1 MKTQK
6 EIEERKRDLR
16 YIHQK
21 AALQDT
27 VIALRKI
34 ADDCKRSLD
43 YAKANNYKPS
53 RTAQECLAEAKE
65 ALAKVEAHKKAFIED
80 LREKRPAAPLG
91 AFGEWDE

>member
-16 YIHQK
+16 YTHQK

-27 VIALRKI
+27 VMALRKI
-34 ADDCKRSLD
+34 AEDCQRSLD

-53 RTAQECLAEAKE
+53 RNAEECLANAKE
-65 ALAKVEAHKKAFIED
+65 ALKKVEGHKQAFLEE

-91 AFGEWDE
+91 AFGEWE